1 MQPRSAVFDATV
13 ARSHQLVVRADI
25 VRTGKTVAQGLPVTA
40 GSVTANRTQLARR
53 TAAVTIGDPA
63 YTPTGAAGD
72 LLAPYG
78 NEIRLWR
85 GAVTVN
91 GPELICVGTFGIRS
105 VTFDD
110 GVFKGIAVTGID
122 RLKRVEETRFPFPRT
137 SPPAASA
144 VEQIKALLREVV
156 PWAEVRVDP
165 DVIDASLPQV
175 TWPQSRTAALID
187 LVSSL
192 GCEVFADPY
201 GDFILQPQP
210 SPNDPPVFTVTGGP
224 AGVLIGHLPRPTIPQ
239 TIPYTI
245 GTPGPPIIQD
255 GAPGGVL
262 IAARHDLTRDQVYN
276 GIVARGSTTTAGG
289 ATIISDLITDDDP
302 TSPTFWG
309 GPFGQVVGFYDSG
322 LFADKDQ
329 ANSAARAILVNNT
342 GAARSINY
350 STLVNP
356 ALEPGDV
363 VQVIHPDTGVVERH
377 LQDSIT
383 IPLDAAG
390 VMTAQTRSTLSQ
402 VKYVR
407 RQRQHLYGGNLS

>member
-25 VRTGKTVAQGLPVTA
+25 VRNGKTVAQGLPVTA

-63 YTPTGAAGD
+63 YIPTGASGD

-122 RLKRVEETRFPFPRT
+122 RVKRVEETRFPFPRT
-137 SPPAASA
+137 SPSAASA
-144 VEQIKALLREVV
+144 VEQIKALLLEVV

-165 DVIDASLPQV
+165 DVIDVSLPRV
-175 TWPQSRTAALID
+175 TWPQSRTQALID

-201 GDFILQPQP
+201 GDFIIQPQP
-210 SPNDPPVFTVTGGP
+210 SPNDPPAFTVTGGP
-224 AGVLIGHLPRPTIPQ
+224 GGVLIG
-239 TIPYTI
+239 
-245 GTPGPPIIQD
+245 
-255 GAPGGVL
+255 
-262 IAARHDLTRDQVYN
+262 ARHDLTRDQVFN
-276 GIVARGSTTTAGG
+276 GIVARGSTTAGGG
-289 ATIISDLITDDDP
+289 ATIISDLVTDDDP
-302 TSPTFWG
+302 TSPTYWG
-309 GPFGQVVGFYDSG
+309 GLFGKIVGFYDSA

-329 ANSAARAILVNNT
+329 ANNAARAMLVNNT

-350 STLVNP
+350 STVVNP

-363 VQVIHPDTGVVERH
+363 VQVVHPDTRIVERH

-390 VMTAQTRSTLSQ
+390 VMTAQTRSTLAV

-407 RQRQHLYGGNLS
+407 KRRQHLYGGNLS

>member
-25 VRTGKTVAQGLPVTA
+25 VRNGKTVARGLPVTA

-53 TAAVTIGDPA
+53 TAVVTIGDPA
-63 YTPTGAAGD
+63 YIPTGAPGD

-91 GPELICVGTFGIRS
+91 GPELICVGTFGIRT

-122 RLKRVEETRFPFPRT
+122 RFKRVEETRFPFPRT

-144 VEQIKALLREVV
+144 VEQIKALLLEVV
-156 PWAEVRVDP
+156 PWAEVRVGP
-165 DVIDASLPQV
+165 DVIDASLPRV
-175 TWPQSRTAALID
+175 TWPQSRTQALID

-201 GDFILQPQP
+201 GDFIIQPQP
-210 SPNDPPVFTVTGGP
+210 SPNDPPVFTVTGGLG
-224 AGVLIGHLPRPTIPQ
+224 GVLIG
-239 TIPYTI
+239 
-245 GTPGPPIIQD
+245 
-255 GAPGGVL
+255 
-262 IAARHDLTRDQVYN
+262 ARHDLTRDQVFN

-289 ATIISDLITDDDP
+289 ATIISDLVTDDDP

-309 GPFGQVVGFYDSG
+309 GPFGKVVGFYDSA

-329 ANSAARAILVNNT
+329 ANNAARAMLVNNT

-363 VQVIHPDTGVVERH
+363 VQVIHPDTGIAERH

-390 VMTAQTRSTLSQ
+390 VMTAQTRSTLAV

-407 RQRQHLYGGNLS
+407 RRRQHLYGGNLS

>member
-25 VRTGKTVAQGLPVTA
+25 VRNGKTVAQGLPVTA

-53 TAAVTIGDPA
+53 TCSVTIGDPA
-63 YTPTGAAGD
+63 YTPTGASGD

-165 DVIDASLPQV
+165 DVVDVSLPRV
-175 TWPQSRTAALID
+175 TWPQSRSQALVD
-187 LVSSL
+187 LASSL

-201 GDFILQPQP
+201 GDFIIQPQP

-224 AGVLIGHLPRPTIPQ
+224 GGVLIG
-239 TIPYTI
+239 
-245 GTPGPPIIQD
+245 
-255 GAPGGVL
+255 
-262 IAARHDLTRDQVYN
+262 ARHDLTRDQVFN
-276 GIVARGSTTTAGG
+276 GVVARGSTTSAGG
-289 ATIISDLITDDDP
+289 ATVISDLATDDDP

-309 GPFGQVVGFYDSG
+309 GPFGRVVGFYDSA
-322 LFADKDQ
+322 LFVNKDQ
-329 ANSAARAILVNNT
+329 ANNAARAMLVNNT

-350 STLVNP
+350 STVVNP

-363 VQVIHPDTGVVERH
+363 VQVVDPATGIVERH

-390 VMTAQTRSTLSQ
+390 VMTAQTRSTLAI

-407 RQRQHLYGGNLS
+407 KRRQHLYGGNLS